1 MSVRLYWSPVVDDPD
16 GGGRVLKLAT
26 LLSGKRRAQ
35 WYCERRGGEL
45 ADGALAAVFAEDFGP
60 VDADPECLRLSPDL
74 FAGDRREVRQRMYD
88 CWSRLREWTK
98 TRTVGGLGLALEAN
112 WALVLLALDV
122 AADGVTAGTSVY
134 ELLRLVLERTAAA
147 DLRRHLGE

>member
-1 MSVRLYWSPVVDDPD
+1 
-16 GGGRVLKLAT
+16 
-26 LLSGKRRAQ
+26 
-35 WYCERRGGEL
+35 
-45 ADGALAAVFAEDFGP
+45 
-60 VDADPECLRLSPDL
+60 
-74 FAGDRREVRQRMYD
+74 MYD